1 MRKYSLIILSILIIV
16 LSVVGI
22 SYAWFTYLETK
33 SLASFTAGEIDLEL
47 KANQEIVIDSYDLSG
62 LAYID
67 YEDDLLNNISG
78 SFDDMASVLR
88 LDFSA
93 SDQSVAIKNQIELIE
108 NESTLGLIYLIIF
121 EGLNMTLDDPIQSNY
136 HEMFTNIIQSELT
149 KEDQLQAIRD
159 YNQQTIDYLETIILR
174 TSDSVTIQI
183 VFYGDY
189 DGLPSGE
196 DYLNQAFPFTLIIN
210 SINDKGEFQP

>member
-1 MRKYSLIILSILIIV
+1 MRKYSLIILSMLIIV

-136 HEMFTNIIQSELT
+136 HEIFTNIIQSELT